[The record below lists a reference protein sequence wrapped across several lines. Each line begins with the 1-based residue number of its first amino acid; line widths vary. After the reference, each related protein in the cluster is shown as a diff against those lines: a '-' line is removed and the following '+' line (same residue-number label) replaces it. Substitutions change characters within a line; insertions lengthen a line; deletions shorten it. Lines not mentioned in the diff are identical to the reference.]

1 MPQIQRVFFGAVA
14 IAATLGAVQVGA
26 VQLASGHDLADRWQ
40 AVADQPSQIR
50 GQIPGRNVASHHVNR
65 AGKSDRLADPKPAA
79 VQTRTVSMRLNDL
92 ADTSVLLRVPAVIET
107 GNAKPAHAPT
117 MLKPGRKPT
126 IACEPMVSSLTEIAK
141 LLQPGRCVT

>member
-1 MPQIQRVFFGAVA
+1 MQQIQKVFFGAVA
-14 IAATLGAVQVGA
+14 ITATLGAVQVGA

-50 GQIPGRNVASHHVNR
+50 SQIPGRNVASHNVNR
-65 AGKSDRLADPKPAA
+65 AGKSDRLADPKPSA

-92 ADTSVLLRVPAVIET
+92 ADTSVLLRVPLVIET
-107 GNAKPAHAPT
+107 GNAKPAPT

-141 LLQPGRCVT
+141 LLQPGRCLT